1 LDEKERG
8 SGKLLERGQREI
20 FLEREYQ
27 FKTHKSININL
38 KLGSWND
45 T

>member
-20 FLEREYQ
+20 IFLLAPYNVDFFLPPTGE
-27 FKTHKSININL
+27 
-38 KLGSWND
+38 
-45 T
+45 

>member
-20 FLEREYQ
+20 IFREIKFLYK
-27 FKTHKSININL
+27 FKTNTVIKIEGL
-38 KLGSWND
+38 
-45 T
+45 

>member
-20 FLEREYQ
+20 FLEREIFCGYL
-27 FKTHKSININL
+27 IIVVL
-38 KLGSWND
+38 VMVC
-45 T
+45 

>member
-20 FLEREYQ
+20 FLEREIKKPYSKNPPIV
-27 FKTHKSININL
+27 FVY
-38 KLGSWND
+38 
-45 T
+45 